1 MIDSKTMEIVNF
13 WVEETRKTLILDMCN
28 PMVQI
33 L

>member
-13 WVEETRKTLILDMCN
+13 WVEEIRKTLILDMCN
-28 PMVQI
+28 PTVQI